1 MPARCSSPTSTTN
14 TTGMSSTATSSTA
27 STSTSSTAV
36 HRGVALAVHRGVAL
50 AVHRGVALAV
60 HRGVALAVHRGV
72 ASVRPA
78 CDRPNLDAV
87 EAKFVCHKWEY
98 LGIAEPMSVP
108 RGSLRARRVER
119 MSVPRG
125 SLRARRVERMPRGL
139 TGGRRVV
146 LSAVPGASRK
156 STRVRCR
163 RGSRERAAARIV
175 QPAHRM
181 RHEAVAQRVPCMLRA
196 LRRADHSYHRAR
208 GEH

>member
-1 MPARCSSPTSTTN
+1 
-14 TTGMSSTATSSTA
+14 
-27 STSTSSTAV
+27 
-36 HRGVALAVHRGVAL
+36 
-50 AVHRGVALAV
+50 LAV

-98 LGIAEPMSVP
+98 LGIAEPMSVPRGSLRARRVERMSVPRGSLRARRVERMSVP